1 MIRLAAVALLAL
13 AALMP
18 PARAADAPAG
28 LTIIEPY
35 GPGSITDRVIGLYQP
50 GLEKATGHP
59 ISVEHDGAQSLAKL
73 AAAPPNGHTVIV
85 VDLLSVEIAETTGQP
100 STNQPSNQPSTNQPS
115 TKLSG
120 LTPIAKLTGP
130 GSVALVVPEGSPI
143 KNWADFAA
151 AAKSGNLSIAAPGRV
166 SAAGVPLALMEKA
179 LGVHFKDVA
188 AADRNAILAALAGKK
203 ADAAFLVTAT
213 ILPENGAAA
222 PPVRPIVTFGA
233 QRNPRL
239 QQVPTFQEQI
249 GKPHNAT
256 TTAIAVFGPS
266 GLDAVAVKRLV
277 TDFVGAG
284 RAAKANPAASRL
296 AIDVGDGVLLRQ
308 TMERDARVIKEVQ
321 ELLH

>member
-1 MIRLAAVALLAL
+1 MTRLFAAALLAL
-13 AALMP
+13 ASLWS
-18 PARAADAPAG
+18 PARAADAAPAG

-35 GPGSITDRVIGLYQP
+35 GAGSITDRVIELYKP

-59 ISVEHDGAQSLAKL
+59 ISVEHDGPQSLAKL

-85 VDLLSVEIAETTGQP
+85 VDLLSVEIAEATGQP
-100 STNQPSNQPSTNQPS
+100 IP
-115 TKLSG
+115 KLSG
-120 LTPIAKLTGP
+120 LAPIAKLTGP

-143 KNWADFAA
+143 KDWADFAA

-166 SAAGVPLALMEKA
+166 NAAGVPLALMEKA

-188 AADRNAILAALAGKK
+188 AADRDAILAALAGKK
-203 ADAAFLVTAT
+203 ADAAFLVTAM
-213 ILPENGAAA
+213 ILPGNGAAA

-239 QQVPTFQEQI
+239 PQVPTFQEQI

-266 GLDAVAVKRLV
+266 GLDAVAVKRL
-277 TDFVGAG
+277 TTAFLDAG
-284 RAAKANPAASRL
+284 RAAKANPAAARL
-296 AIDVGDGVLLRQ
+296 PIEVGDAALLRQ